1 VLQTTTSDQD
11 LGAFFLRCGVAVFFG
26 LCCGW
31 VPVSGQLRVV
41 SYNTQGGPNAKL
53 ENVLQ
58 AIGEENVAGIAR
70 PIDLLLLQ
78 EQAAPVTTTQAIVNL
93 LDSIYGAGSYARSQV
108 PGGPSYSSMRQ
119 SLIYNTQTVSL
130 LEDLALF
137 SAGSSTRQPRQ
148 TMRYK
153 VRPAGYDTAADF
165 YIYNSHYKALGSQ
178 QDIDRRTIE
187 AVNIRNNSDT
197 LGEGTSIIYGGDL
210 NMGTSTEPGF
220 VELTSAGAGQASDP
234 VDQPGYWNGNS
245 SFAQWHTYATDD
257 VDGRYDFQLVTDE
270 LLDGEGLSY
279 IPGTYRTFGND
290 GSIFNRA
297 VTSVSNTY
305 PFTGVSSFSPAE
317 VSYALYTASDHL
329 PVVAD
334 YQVPAI
340 LDVATSSIPPTL
352 EVGQSFELDLLIRNA
367 ADVVAA
373 VGADSLAYSFS
384 TTGAVSGAGSGNK
397 LALGTGTTYA
407 LALDT
412 STAGLKTG
420 EITVTTT
427 SQGAANSLVTIPVN
441 YQVGGEPGGT
451 GLSVTESFENP
462 PGTTYALTTPFDDGS
477 FDFFDRY
484 AVPDLENTTRDDFSG
499 FDGNFAILGQDHD
512 GDGGPSTVSIEIFD
526 IDISSQTDLA
536 LTGLFGA
543 LDAEPNYH
551 NYEVSQ
557 GDGIEVLIA
566 VDGGPP
572 SMIGAFRTNATGS
585 GDLYLDTNLDG
596 IGDDTRLTTSLAEF
610 TFPFSVSGTL
620 LDVVIELTSTANYE
634 PLAVDFLRIESNTN
648 QLAGDY
654 NRDGQV
660 DAADYT
666 VWADNLGSQ
675 IMLPG
680 DTTAG
685 SVDLVDYEV
694 WKANFG
700 SSSAGE
706 GIAVTEPASLVLGVW
721 ILCGFGSARRWPTLN
736 LLG

>member
-1 VLQTTTSDQD
+1 VAL
-11 LGAFFLRCGVAVFFG
+11 FFV
-26 LCCGW
+26 LCC
-31 VPVSGQLRVV
+31 VPASAQLRVV
-41 SYNTQGGPNAKL
+41 TYNTLGGPKAKL

-58 AIGEENVAGIAR
+58 AIGEENVAGIAK

-78 EQAAPVTTTQAIVNL
+78 EQAAPATTTQAIVNL
-93 LDSIYGAGSYARSQV
+93 LDSIYGTGSYARSQV

-137 SAGSSTRQPRQ
+137 SAGGSTRQPRQ

-153 VRPAGYDTAADF
+153 VRPAGYDAAADF
-165 YIYNSHYKALGSQ
+165 YIYNSHYKAFGSQ
-178 QDIDRRTIE
+178 QDIDRRTVE
-187 AVNIRNNSDT
+187 AVNIRNNSDA

-210 NMGTSTEPGF
+210 NMATSTEPGF
-220 VELTSAGAGQASDP
+220 VELTSPGPGRASDP
-234 VDQPGYWNGNS
+234 ADQPGYWSGNS
-245 SFAQWHTYATDD
+245 NFSLWHTYATDD

-279 IPGTYRTFGND
+279 IPGTYRTFGNN

-297 VTSVSNTY
+297 VISGSNTY

-317 VSYALYTASDHL
+317 VNYALYTASDHL

-340 LDVATSSIPPTL
+340 LDVATSGIPPTL
-352 EVGQSFELDLLIRNA
+352 EVGQSYGLELVVRNA
-367 ADVVAA
+367 ANVVAA
-373 VGADSLAYSFS
+373 VGADSLNYSFT
-384 TTGAVSGAGSGNK
+384 TTGAASGAGSGTE

-407 LALDT
+407 VVLDT
-412 STAGLKTG
+412 SSPGLKTG

-427 SQGAANSLVTIPVN
+427 SQGAANGVVTIPVN
-441 YQVGGEPGGT
+441 YQVGGGSGGIPF
-451 GLSVTESFENP
+451 SVTESFESP
-462 PGTTYALTTPFDDGS
+462 PGTTYTLTTPFDDGS

-484 AVPDLENTTRDDFSG
+484 AVPDLGNITRDDFSG
-499 FDGNFAILGQDHD
+499 FEGNFAILGQDHD
-512 GDGGPSTVSIEIFD
+512 GDGGPGTVSIEISD
-526 IDISSQTDLA
+526 IDISGQTDLT

-543 LDAEPNYH
+543 LDAEPSYH

-557 GDGIEVLIA
+557 GDGIEVLVA

-572 SMIGAFRTNATGS
+572 STIGAFRTNATGS
-585 GDLYLDTNLDG
+585 GDLYLDSNLDG

-610 TFPFSVSGTL
+610 AFPFSVSGTL
-620 LDVVIELTSTANYE
+620 LDVMIELTSTANYE
-634 PLAVDFLRIESNTN
+634 PLAVDFVRIESHTS

-654 NRDGQV
+654 NGDSWV
-660 DAADYT
+660 NAADYT
-666 VWADNLGSQ
+666 VWADNLGSPAT
-675 IMLPG
+675 LPG

-694 WKANFG
+694 WNANFG
-700 SSSAGE
+700 SSPVGAGV
-706 GIAVTEPASLVLGVW
+706 AVPEPSSLVLG
-721 ILCGFGSARRWPTLN
+721 ICLLCGFGSTRRWSTLN
-736 LLG
+736 LCGSLRRS

>member
-1 VLQTTTSDQD
+1 MV
-11 LGAFFLRCGVAVFFG
+11 VFFV

-41 SYNTQGGPNAKL
+41 SYNTQGGPNARL

-58 AIGEENVAGIAR
+58 AIGEENVAGIAK

-93 LDSIYGAGSYARSQV
+93 LDSIYGTGLYARSQV
-108 PGGPSYSSMRQ
+108 SGGPSYSSMRQ

-137 SAGSSTRQPRQ
+137 SAGGSTQQPRQ

-165 YIYNSHYKALGSQ
+165 YIYNSHYKAFSSQ
-178 QDIDRRTIE
+178 QDIDRRTVE
-187 AVNIRNNSDT
+187 AVHIRNDSDA

-210 NMGTSTEPGF
+210 NMRTSTEPGF
-220 VELTSAGAGQASDP
+220 VELTSVGAGQAWDP

-245 SFAQWHTYATDD
+245 SFAQWHTHATDD

-290 GSIFNRA
+290 GSIFNSA

-305 PFTGVSSFSPAE
+305 PFAGVSSFSPAE
-317 VSYALYTASDHL
+317 VSYALFTASDHL

-373 VGADSLAYSFS
+373 VGADSLAYAF
-384 TTGAVSGAGSGNK
+384 TTVGAVSGSGTGSE
-397 LALGTGTTYA
+397 LALGTGTTHA

-412 STAGLKTG
+412 SSTGLKTG

-427 SQGAANSLVTIPVN
+427 SQGAANALMTIPVN
-441 YQVGGEPGGT
+441 YQVGGGSGGIP
-451 GLSVTESFENP
+451 LSVTESFENP
-462 PGTTYALTTPFDDGS
+462 PGTTYTLTTPFDDGS

-484 AVPDLENTTRDDFSG
+484 AVPDLGNTTRDDFSG

-526 IDISSQTDLA
+526 IDISGQTDLA

-543 LDAEPNYH
+543 LNAEPSYH

-557 GDGIEVLIA
+557 GDGIEVLVA
-566 VDGGPP
+566 VDSGPP
-572 SMIGAFRTNATGS
+572 STIGAFRTNATGS

-596 IGDDTRLTTSLAEF
+596 IGDDARLTTRLAEF

-634 PLAVDFLRIESNTN
+634 PLAVDFLRIESHTN

-654 NRDGQV
+654 NEDGLV
-660 DAADYT
+660 DATDYT

-700 SSSAGE
+700 SSSTGV
-706 GIAVTEPASLVLGVW
+706 GVAVTEPASLVLGVW
-721 ILCGFGSARRWPTLN
+721 ILCGFGSARRRPILN